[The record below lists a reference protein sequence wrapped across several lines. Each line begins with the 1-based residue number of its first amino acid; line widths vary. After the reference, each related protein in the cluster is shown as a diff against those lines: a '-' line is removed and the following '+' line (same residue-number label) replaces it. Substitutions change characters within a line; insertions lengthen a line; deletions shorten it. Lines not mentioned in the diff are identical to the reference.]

1 MQSRNHLFGEPIGTS
16 AADTSAVDTRVVDTP
31 VADRPAVA
39 AGWLI
44 VADFED
50 HLAQRHNLDR
60 HLKFFCQPH
69 NKHKKPSVPTF
80 NLLDHSLQ
88 VHR

>member
-1 MQSRNHLFGEPIGTS
+1 MQSRNHLFGELIGK
-16 AADTSAVDTRVVDTP
+16 SAVDIRVVDTR

-39 AGWLI
+39 ADWLI
-44 VADFED
+44 AVDFED
-50 HLAQRHNLDR
+50 HLAQRRNLDR

-69 NKHKKPSVPTF
+69 NKHKKPSVPTS